1 MSDYK
6 ATNTDT
12 LIGDKKIDDSQP
24 PNEIPSNEI
33 PSNINMEKC
42 QKLQFSYV
50 SKDDNFT
57 LTYYVPFLSPDKLNK
72 VINKAIKQTELTA
85 EDKEI
90 TITVNNAEC
99 DLTDFVCISKA
110 SQIDDVATYIST
122 FDFNCS
128 SCIEFNRSWACCGQF
143 APFMY
148 IYSFFLFEEGNYD
161 RYKDKFGHTD
171 KIETNIQV
179 DNIAKVFYKIFS
191 GYATGNPKYIEHRQ
205 NVGDLYGVDIPDV
218 NENLDFWLDI
228 DKNIFRIHT
237 NPSFLSFEN
246 NKSYLILLNNNHE
259 GIKHFCFIYRC
270 NNYIIICDSW
280 TDYHSRMRITR
291 IMEYDEFI
299 NCIVKINNLYK
310 SHEEGSGNISDELL
324 LYNFIIDSL
333 FLVPY
338 SEGHI
343 SIGQQSFSEINLSYI
358 AVIDSN
364 KIVEVLDTLV
374 EKSKPFNMYLDL
386 GGSKKRRKKTIKNK
400 RKQNKKGKS
409 RKNKNKNKN
418 KNIR

>member
-1 MSDYK
+1 MGEYK
-6 ATNTDT
+6 TKNTDA
-12 LIGDKKIDDSQP
+12 LIGNNKIDDIQP
-24 PNEIPSNEI
+24 PNEIAP
-33 PSNINMEKC
+33 NINMKKC

-50 SKDDNFT
+50 SKDENFT
-57 LTYYVPFLSPDKLNK
+57 LTYYVPFLSPHKLNK
-72 VINKAIKQTELTA
+72 VIDKAIKQTELTA

-99 DLTDFVCISKA
+99 DLTDFVCIKKS
-110 SQIDDVATYIST
+110 SEIDDLAYYIAT
-122 FDFNCS
+122 FEVNCS
-128 SCIEFNRSWACCGQF
+128 SCMEFNRSWACCGQF

-161 RYKDKFGHTD
+161 KYKDKFGHTD
-171 KIETNIQV
+171 KIETITQV
-179 DNIAKVFYKIFS
+179 FNIAKVFYKIFS
-191 GYATGNPKYIEHRQ
+191 GYAAKNPKYIEHRQ

-228 DKNIFRIHT
+228 EKNA
-237 NPSFLSFEN
+237 NLSLLHFEN

-259 GIKHFCFIYRC
+259 SIKHFCYIYRS

-280 TDYHSRMRITR
+280 TDYYRRMPITR
-291 IMEYDEFI
+291 IMDYDEFI

-310 SHEEGSGNISDELL
+310 SHKEGTGNISDELL

-338 SEGHI
+338 DKEHI
-343 SIGQQSFSEINLSYI
+343 SKGQQSFSEINLSYI
-358 AVIDSN
+358 VVIDPN
-364 KIVEVLDTLV
+364 KIVEVLDKLV
-374 EKSKPFNMYLDL
+374 KEVEPFNMYLDL
-386 GGSKKRRKKTIKNK
+386 GGSKKRRRKTIKNK

-409 RKNKNKNKN
+409 MKNKSKNKS